1 MLDAARS
8 AVGTTYH
15 GYKGGSYTMEKWT
28 KVHLANY
35 GECGDELSERLLRYM
50 LADRAL

>member
-1 MLDAARS
+1 
-8 AVGTTYH
+8 VGTTYH